1 MWPTDFRR
9 FDELLGFPVDT
20 PLELPGEKPKIHN
33 YIKTYF
39 IYSIKKTKRAHSL
52 TTYRVIYVLGHV
64 ELRAVM
70 DDGGDDDGIYAMK
83 HPKSLKF
90 QHKQRSFGDDKT
102 K

>member
-1 MWPTDFRR
+1 M
-9 FDELLGFPVDT
+9 
-20 PLELPGEKPKIHN
+20 
-33 YIKTYF
+33 
-39 IYSIKKTKRAHSL
+39 